1 MKKLLNLALLIVII
15 LFSSCEKKITDL
27 EFEKNVMTEIF
38 PSLIDSTC
46 IDIRLFT
53 NFPPKYGES
62 IYDKTGHY
70 IGVDS
75 TKATEEQKRK
85 LLEWKINTEKIKKDT
100 SKIIVAFDPL
110 LKDNSQDLRED
121 FQKHFKNAKIYISKE
136 KKESE
141 YVFDFKNIKL
151 NNKFELRNISQ
162 FPKERGLIWLAKYDF
177 VFSGAVFFSRIQF
190 DKDKKFGIL
199 DGGFACGDR
208 CGQGFRIYIK
218 KANNKWIIDD
228 VEGTWVA

>member
-1 MKKLLNLALLIVII
+1 MKKFIKVALTIVII

-46 IDIRLFT
+46 IDIRLYT
-53 NFPPKYGES
+53 NFPPEYGES

-75 TKATEEQKRK
+75 TKATKEQKQK

-100 SKIIVAFDPL
+100 SKIIIAFDPL
-110 LKDNSQDLRED
+110 LKDNRQDLRED
-121 FQKHFKNAKIYISKE
+121 FKKHFKNTQIFISKE

-141 YVFDFKNIKL
+141 YIFDFKSIKL
-151 NNKFELRNISQ
+151 NNKFELKNISQ
-162 FPKERGLIWLAKYDF
+162 FPKERGLIWMTKYDF
-177 VFSGAVFFSRIQF
+177 VFSGAVFFSRIEF
-190 DKDKKFGIL
+190 DKNKKFGIF
-199 DGGFACGDR
+199 DGGFACGGR
-208 CGQGFRIYIK
+208 CGQGYRIYIK
-218 KANNKWIIDD
+218 KANNKWIIDKI
-228 VEGTWVA
+228 ENTWVS

>member
-1 MKKLLNLALLIVII
+1 MKRIIKLIFILVVI

-27 EFEKNVMTEIF
+27 EFEENVMTEIF

-46 IDIRLFT
+46 IDIRLYT
-53 NFPPKYGES
+53 NFPPEYGES

-75 TKATEEQKRK
+75 TKATKEQKQK

-100 SKIIVAFDPL
+100 SKIIVAFDPVI
-110 LKDNSQDLRED
+110 KDSHEDLNKD
-121 FQKHFKNAKIYISKE
+121 FQKHFKTQIVKLKDKN
-136 KKESE
+136 SE
-141 YVFDFKNIKL
+141 YLFEFENIKL
-151 NNKFELRNISQ
+151 HNKFALKNISQ
-162 FPKERGLIWLAKYDF
+162 FPKERGAIWQTKYNF
-177 VFSGAVFFSRIQF
+177 LFSGAVFFSRIQF

-199 DGGFACGDR
+199 DGGFACGML

-218 KANNKWIIDD
+218 KINNKWIIDE
-228 VEGTWVA
+228 VEGTWIA

>member
-1 MKKLLNLALLIVII
+1 MKKLKSLAIISVII

-53 NFPPKYGES
+53 NFPPEYGES
-62 IYDKTGHY
+62 IFDKTGHY

-75 TKATEEQKRK
+75 TKATPEQKQK

-100 SKIIVAFDPL
+100 SKIIVAFDSI
-110 LKDNSQDLRED
+110 LKDNQQDLNKD
-121 FQKHFKNAKIYISKE
+121 FEKHFKNAKIYISKE
-136 KKESE
+136 KKETE
-141 YVFDFKNIKL
+141 YTFDFKNIKL
-151 NNKFELRNISQ
+151 NNKFELINISQ
-162 FPKERGLIWLAKYDF
+162 FPKERGLIWLTKYDF

-199 DGGFACGDR
+199 DGGFACGR
-208 CGQGFRIYIK
+208 LCGQGYRIYIK
-218 KANNKWIIDD
+218 KVNNKWIIDKI
-228 VEGTWVA
+228 ENTWVS

>member
-1 MKKLLNLALLIVII
+1 MKKHLNLVLLIAII

-46 IDIRLFT
+46 IDVRLFT
-53 NFPPKYGES
+53 NFPPEYGES

-162 FPKERGLIWLAKYDF
+162 FPKERGLIWITKYDF

-199 DGGFACGDR
+199 DGGFACGGR

-218 KANNKWIIDD
+218 KVNNKWIIDE
-228 VEGTWVA
+228 VEGTWIA